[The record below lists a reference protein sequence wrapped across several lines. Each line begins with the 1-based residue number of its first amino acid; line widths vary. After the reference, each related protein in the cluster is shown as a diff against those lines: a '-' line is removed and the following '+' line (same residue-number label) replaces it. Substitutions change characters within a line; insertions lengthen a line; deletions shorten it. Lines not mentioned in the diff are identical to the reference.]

1 MLLTRIIIPDRAF
14 QCTTLWYIGTSRR
27 RRTNRPGVFLPPNR
41 LPRERRITCN
51 IGPAVFGNPGYMAG
65 CRVPWPTLAWPL
77 RSACREDAR
86 AARRQRQVSYL
97 DRALHPGCRVPWLT
111 LRGHE
116 GLPAGKMPE
125 LREGSGRSRTSTVP
139 YTRGA
144 GCHGPRLRDHEGLP
158 AGKMPGLREGSGRS
172 RTSTV
177 PYTRGAGCHGPRLP
191 GAMAHA
197 CVAMKVCL
205 QGRCPSCAKA
215 AAGLVPRPCPTRA
228 CAALA
233 MPPALSDILR
243 AGCLRCAIIEAEL
256 RR

>member
-77 RSACREDAR
+77 RSVCREDAR

-116 GLPAGKMPE
+116 GLPAGKMP
-125 LREGSGRSRTSTVP
+125 
-139 YTRGA
+139 
-144 GCHGPRLRDHEGLP
+144 
-158 AGKMPGLREGSGRS
+158 GLREGSGRS

-177 PYTRGAGCHGPRLP
+177 PYTRMRRPGYATGVIRHTAGRMPALRDYRSGATSIAGRPLPGRARFLIRSNHCGAGHSRGT
-191 GAMAHA
+191 ASA
-197 CVAMKVCL
+197 
-205 QGRCPSCAKA
+205 
-215 AAGLVPRPCPTRA
+215 
-228 CAALA
+228 
-233 MPPALSDILR
+233 
-243 AGCLRCAIIEAEL
+243 RCAPGLAEQRL
-256 RR
+256 SR